1 MLARGVFSFYPP
13 RLHASSCFPS
23 KSFVSPTCKIS
34 FRNSFVSPTYAKTR
48 GVGGISSQ
56 SSVLRFRL
64 VRPFKQRMSA
74 RRHLLSL
81 LSQSPLSTLL
91 LFNHLRTLSFSVSY
105 LSAVLPT
112 SSALFH
118 QKPGCTPSSHT
129 NASDG
134 PRLSLRNLFSAFRL
148 SVLCVSAVSPSSL
161 YSPPATSFPCQS
173 PITSV
178 DKQTSPPPAAAACSS
193 DASVCAGRRRA
204 LRRATAGLGRR
215 GGKCERDRRGG
226 RGRIFRSG
234 EICQRR
240 TL

>member
-1 MLARGVFSFYPP
+1 MLARGVFSFHPP

-56 SSVLRFRL
+56 SSVLLFRL

-81 LSQSPLSTLL
+81 FSKSPLSTLL

-112 SSALFH
+112 SSALLR
-118 QKPGCTPSSHT
+118 QKPGVHPLLLSLSPPFPGAPFPPMATLSARLPLTDRWPLRLTPLPATPSPREKLRGIAA
-129 NASDG
+129 ASPLSPFARSLTQKQGGTGYWSYQLSSLSAVDC
-134 PRLSLRNLFSAFRL
+134 RLL
-148 SVLCVSAVSPSSL
+148 VSPS
-161 YSPPATSFPCQS
+161 YSPPCPTCPFPLQ
-173 PITSV
+173 
-178 DKQTSPPPAAAACSS
+178 
-193 DASVCAGRRRA
+193 
-204 LRRATAGLGRR
+204 
-215 GGKCERDRRGG
+215 
-226 RGRIFRSG
+226 
-234 EICQRR
+234 
-240 TL
+240 